1 MTAGGE
7 LAADRRKRN
16 CVRLRQSKTAVGGA
30 VPMYLKRKIYDR
42 LMEWKNDKSHS
53 TLEVNGARQTG
64 KTYIINKFADE
75 NFKHKIYINLFDLSG
90 KQFMECY
97 QKATEWVPGSRRPEF
112 PLHEAVRLYEPSFQD
127 CGDTVIIIDEIQES
141 SEIYNRIREFTRQ
154 FQARFIVTGSYLG
167 RVLEPELHYAS
178 GDIAKLRIYTLS
190 FEEFLE
196 ALDGELYQA
205 WRSLPLPEADD
216 NCPEVYDRLRLAYDQ
231 YCQIGGYPKVVEA
244 YLERRDILAARK
256 ELVRIIQIFL
266 EESMRY
272 FKDITDISVFTN
284 IFLSICR
291 ILLRE
296 KKGLEEDSVSE
307 ELQKLVTKNYS
318 SNLSKE
324 TCNRAISWLYHSGII
339 GFCGKIIEMD
349 FLDFKPGRR
358 CFFMDPGV
366 AAYYLNRVGTTE
378 AAVNGTLNENYVFI
392 NLLKRQDFPE
402 EITFEM
408 PAFAT
413 YKGGEIDYV
422 VQTIWGHRRYLVEVK
437 SGKGRAAT
445 ALKALEAGK
454 ADYLLYLKGN
464 TKGGREG
471 KIFTLPLYMLERFE
485 F

>member
-1 MTAGGE
+1 M
-7 LAADRRKRN
+7 
-16 CVRLRQSKTAVGGA
+16 
-30 VPMYLKRKIYDR
+30 
-42 LMEWKNDKSHS
+42 
-53 TLEVNGARQTG
+53 
-64 KTYIINKFADE
+64 
-75 NFKHKIYINLFDLSG
+75 
-90 KQFMECY
+90 
-97 QKATEWVPGSRRPEF
+97 
-112 PLHEAVRLYEPSFQD
+112 
-127 CGDTVIIIDEIQES
+127 IIIDEIQES

-167 RVLEPELHYAS
+167 RVLEPEFHYAS
-178 GDIAKLRIYTLS
+178 GDITKLRIYTLS

-196 ALDGELYQA
+196 ALDGELCQT
-205 WRSLPLPEADD
+205 WRNLPLPEADD

-244 YLERRDILAARK
+244 YLERRDVLAARK

>member
-42 LMEWKNDKSHS
+42 LVEWKNDKSHS

-154 FQARFIVTGSYLG
+154 FQARFIITGSYLG
-167 RVLEPELHYAS
+167 RVLEPEFHYAS
-178 GDIAKLRIYTLS
+178 GDITKLRIYTLS

-244 YLERRDILAARK
+244 YLERRDILEAQK

-339 GFCGKIIEMD
+339 GFCGKITEMD

-422 VQTIWGHRRYLVEVK
+422 VQTIRGHRRYLVEVK

>member
-1 MTAGGE
+1 
-7 LAADRRKRN
+7 
-16 CVRLRQSKTAVGGA
+16 
-30 VPMYLKRKIYDR
+30 
-42 LMEWKNDKSHS
+42 
-53 TLEVNGARQTG
+53 
-64 KTYIINKFADE
+64 
-75 NFKHKIYINLFDLSG
+75 
-90 KQFMECY
+90 
-97 QKATEWVPGSRRPEF
+97 
-112 PLHEAVRLYEPSFQD
+112 
-127 CGDTVIIIDEIQES
+127 
-141 SEIYNRIREFTRQ
+141 
-154 FQARFIVTGSYLG
+154 
-167 RVLEPELHYAS
+167 
-178 GDIAKLRIYTLS
+178 
-190 FEEFLE
+190 
-196 ALDGELYQA
+196 
-205 WRSLPLPEADD
+205 
-216 NCPEVYDRLRLAYDQ
+216 
-231 YCQIGGYPKVVEA
+231 
-244 YLERRDILAARK
+244 
-256 ELVRIIQIFL
+256 
-266 EESMRY
+266 MRY

-422 VQTIWGHRRYLVEVK
+422 VQTIRGHRRYLVEVK